1 MKCFGTTNYV
11 ERLVIASY
19 CCLWLYKVRV
29 ESWQTTKCSKNYLHK
44 TMFSFHLTV
53 VLFFKRMYPYYKS
66 NIQPTTYLTII
77 IA

>member
-53 VLFFKRMYPYYKS
+53 VLFVEGKYPITKS
-66 NIQPTTYLTII
+66 NSQPTTHLTII